1 MTMVRLPHAE
11 IMTTWRPISHS
22 DILHIQQELAKV
34 HSSVSTGIQGTRR
47 TVEEILEDATHSR
60 RRLLTHLLQRCL
72 SPPKGITI
80 LQLIP
85 RPGLQL
91 TATSWPRQLSTPLPS
106 LLCLTMAPTL
116 PTLRLTNL
124 RMLMVSVILNFKT
137 WTDCVLFGQ
146 YFLENTYVVFFFVRP
161 AFSTC
166 TYHHHIFTHGSDISN
181 DVNIYLHTLRSLQRK
196 LELHLETIRL
206 TPQFRR
212 VSVPRISGIMSKVI
226 DGSWAIVAL
235 DQPWNVFQAIPP
247 WTVNF
252 P

>member
-146 YFLENTYVVFFFVRP
+146 YFLENTYVVFFLYAQHFLPVHIIII
-161 AFSTC
+161 FSRTDL
-166 TYHHHIFTHGSDISN
+166 TYQTMLIFIFTPWGHFRGNLNFTWRQSG
-181 DVNIYLHTLRSLQRK
+181 LRRNSEESRSR
-196 LELHLETIRL
+196 ESRE
-206 TPQFRR
+206 
-212 VSVPRISGIMSKVI
+212 
-226 DGSWAIVAL
+226 
-235 DQPWNVFQAIPP
+235 
-247 WTVNF
+247 
-252 P
+252 